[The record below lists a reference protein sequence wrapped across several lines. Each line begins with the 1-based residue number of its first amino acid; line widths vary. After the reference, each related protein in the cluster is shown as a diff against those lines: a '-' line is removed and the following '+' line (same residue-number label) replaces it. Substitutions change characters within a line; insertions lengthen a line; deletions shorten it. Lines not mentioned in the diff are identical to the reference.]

1 MDEESILTITVFIV
15 LFVLVSGRLQRG
27 VLTPPMVFTA
37 FGLLISPYV
46 LNVLNILPGS
56 KCYTRK
62 FLRHV
67 KPEETLFRLNIKR

>member
-15 LFVLVSGRLQRG
+15 LFALVSGRLQRG

-46 LNVLNILPGS
+46 LLFQKILVLSKTRGDSVSAEHENITIQAEGI
-56 KCYTRK
+56 T
-62 FLRHV
+62 V
-67 KPEETLFRLNIKR
+67 